1 MAKDGL
7 TDIMKGILMVAQWVT
22 ISTTSAGHLTNV
34 LNVKAKDILKELL
47 NGDKNMNEQEIKA
60 QANEQNNETVTT
72 TPTDVWYS

>member
-47 NGDKNMNEQEIKA
+47 NVDKIMNEQDIKA
-60 QANEQNNETVTT
+60 QAEQNNETVTT
-72 TPTDVWYS
+72 TPSDVWYS